1 MILKRHKDK
10 LMLIERHFWVLFFVM
25 LGVIMT
31 AMILSMQ
38 FADAR
43 SESEPTC
50 YSQACKKA
58 QLENGTATT
67 TASEIERSEEN
78 VQLEIHDTLKE
89 TKLLIE
95 ETEERIVELV
105 ENMGEYDMTMQESEN
120 SIKPALNE
128 WNSYKHV
135 VKKAQEDYKQAFADA
150 TSSGGLDEAKS
161 LRDAYDEAVI
171 ELERLE
177 QVYEDIKLKA
187 SDDEDF
193 YWEKKRELM
202 ELKELLET
210 QTVEK
215 EDLMFDLK
223 MSQRNSQFIVIDV
236 SGTCKVVNKMA
247 YENPDFTYSGDCL
260 TVRDLM
266 QFDTADPTISGEFV
280 DMGYDMVRQK
290 SNYKEYWKFFS

>member
-1 MILKRHKDK
+1 MILKRHKGK

-89 TKLLIE
+89 TKILIE
-95 ETEERIVELV
+95 ETEEKIVELV
-105 ENMGEYDMTMQESEN
+105 ENMSEYNMTMQESEN

-128 WNSYKHV
+128 LNSWKHV
-135 VKKAQEDYKQAFADA
+135 VKKLRDEYKDAFAEA
-150 TSSGGLDEAKS
+150 TSSGG
-161 LRDAYDEAVI
+161 
-171 ELERLE
+171 
-177 QVYEDIKLKA
+177 
-187 SDDEDF
+187 
-193 YWEKKRELM
+193 
-202 ELKELLET
+202 
-210 QTVEK
+210 
-215 EDLMFDLK
+215 
-223 MSQRNSQFIVIDV
+223 
-236 SGTCKVVNKMA
+236 
-247 YENPDFTYSGDCL
+247 
-260 TVRDLM
+260 
-266 QFDTADPTISGEFV
+266 
-280 DMGYDMVRQK
+280 
-290 SNYKEYWKFFS
+290 